1 MRDLKTVGVT
11 MGDPAGIGPKICLLA
26 LRSVL
31 SGKKAGRAR
40 FVIFGNFD
48 MLSRMDRELGT
59 GLFPEKARW
68 PEDGHS
74 NSSAPL
80 TICDIESPGFGNI
93 SPGAA
98 SAESGAASFEYIK
111 QACACAME
119 KKIDAIVTA
128 PISKEAVNLSGHKW
142 PGHTEILAHLSGSR
156 NAEMAFVGDK
166 MRLVLAT
173 RHLSL
178 ADSIRELTE
187 KRVRES
193 IACAAALMDSLFP
206 RSESVRIM
214 VAGLNPHAG
223 ENGLFGKEEEK
234 VINPAIIKMRAHF
247 KSFEAGRKISVVGP
261 MPADTLFHAALK
273 DHKDTVIVAHYHDQ
287 GLIPFKLLYFE
298 SGVNVTVGLPFV
310 RTSPDHGTAYDKAN
324 GGECSFVSMKN
335 AIELAVR
342 MRKVEPDNLFIE

>member
-1 MRDLKTVGVT
+1 
-11 MGDPAGIGPKICLLA
+11 MGDPAGIGPKVCLLA
-26 LRSVL
+26 LRAVL
-31 SGKKAGRAR
+31 SGKLADRAR

-59 GLFPEKARW
+59 GIRPEKLSGAECETLSLKDAQ
-68 PEDGHS
+68 PVS
-74 NSSAPL
+74 
-80 TICDIESPGFGNI
+80 ICDIASPGFGDI
-93 SPGAA
+93 VRGRPSAA
-98 SAESGAASFEYIK
+98 SGAASFEYIK
-111 QACACAME
+111 TACSRAME

-128 PISKEAVNLSGHKW
+128 PISKEAINLSGHKW
-142 PGHTEILAHLSGSR
+142 PGHTELLSYLSGSR
-156 NAEMAFVGDK
+156 NVEMAFVGDK

-193 IACAAALMDSLFP
+193 IACAASLMDSLFP

-223 ENGLFGKEEEK
+223 EKGLFGREEEK
-234 VINPAIIKMRAHF
+234 VIDPAIIKMRDHF
-247 KSFEAGRKISVVGP
+247 KSFEAGRKVSIDGP
-261 MPADTLFHAALK
+261 IPADTLFHAALK
-273 DHKDTVIVAHYHDQ
+273 DHKNTVIVAHYHDQ

-342 MRKVEPDNLFIE
+342 MRKIEPDNLFIE